1 MINFDLVAEYL
12 DHDTDVIQAVLMA
25 YLEDHHNFHTEFTV
39 QLHTQDWQALELNVH
54 TLKGVLS
61 TFGATSIISVLE
73 QVELRAK
80 QQQPPTQEEIELI
93 TTEINTINQQIEEY
107 VR

>member
-1 MINFDLVAEYL
+1 MINFDLVTEYL
-12 DHDTDVIQAVLMA
+12 EHDKEVIQAVLMA
-25 YLEDHHNFHTEFTV
+25 YLEDHHNFHAEFTK
-39 QLHTQDWQALELNVH
+39 QLDAQDWQALELNVH

-80 QQQPPTQEEIELI
+80 QRHPPTQEEIELI
-93 TTEINTINQQIEEY
+93 GIEINKINQQIKEY
-107 VR
+107 VG